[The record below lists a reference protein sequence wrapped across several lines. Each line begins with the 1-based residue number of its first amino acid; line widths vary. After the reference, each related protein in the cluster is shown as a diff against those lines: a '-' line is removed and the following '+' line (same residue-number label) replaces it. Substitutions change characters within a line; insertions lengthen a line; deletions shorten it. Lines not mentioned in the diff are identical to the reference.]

1 MKTPKACNECRRS
14 KRKCSRRDGR
24 VGDSCDQCQ
33 VKNLKCTASLAN
45 ADLPPRVHSLLPKS
59 SLATHQDTSID
70 VPVDVAARLVDYY
83 LTRLH
88 NRPHSLFHPA
98 TLKRQVQDGSI
109 NKALLLS
116 ICSIGARFDH
126 DDEIRSLENIY
137 KNESK
142 RLLLADLENICIEN
156 VQTCILIAN
165 LYAAHLNPSSEAL
178 FFRIGVNLLQ
188 IIDAGSFS
196 VARTL
201 IDREIRIRAWWTLY
215 MADRWSSSSLG
226 LAPQIRDSDI
236 AVDLPIHEPIFEAFS
251 SDQIKLN
258 VPWQPGLWV
267 HKISLVRLFG
277 PIKDLNHRSAYGN
290 IGHDEIESTV
300 ASLSKLLDD
309 WEWTIPPNV
318 RLSTENLER
327 YIEVGHGG
335 AFIALHL
342 GYHHYAT
349 LLYFRFLEPAVSS
362 SPLAAMYRA
371 KCKFHASS
379 YSDLLRLAR
388 QRENCE
394 VIYPTVG
401 HMAVVS
407 SSVLLHTLL
416 FSVDDDVQPVRD
428 ALNSNF
434 EAILELRRY
443 WPNTESM
450 IHRLVTFQNYCLLSK
465 DYRTHTLDGWML
477 RFLIQYSLPLGE
489 KDVAPVT
496 SGMDLDM
503 DSFSARTQAVTE
515 QGRYTKFNV
524 GDTILDGINM
534 DSSDGSAVN

>member
-1 MKTPKACNECRRS
+1 
-14 KRKCSRRDGR
+14 
-24 VGDSCDQCQ
+24 
-33 VKNLKCTASLAN
+33 LAN
-45 ADLPPRVHSLLPKS
+45 VPPRGHALLPN
-59 SLATHQDTSID
+59 LNPTPHQENSID
-70 VPVDVAARLVDYY
+70 VSVDVAARLVDYY
-83 LTRLH
+83 LTKLH

-98 TLKRQVQDGSI
+98 TLKKQVQDGSI

-116 ICSIGARFDH
+116 ICSMGARFDT
-126 DDEIRSLENIY
+126 DDEIRSLENTY
-137 KNESK
+137 SNESK

-178 FFRIGVNLLQ
+178 FFRKRYQKNVLLCRKLTVLTGIGVNLLQ
-188 IIDAGSFS
+188 IMDVGTSSA
-196 VARTL
+196 ARRL
-201 IDREIRIRAWWTLY
+201 IDREIRIRTWWTLY

-226 LAPQIRDSDI
+226 LTPQIRDSDI
-236 AVDLPIHEPIFEAFS
+236 AVDLPIHEPIFES
-251 SDQIKLN
+251 LSPDETKLN
-258 VPWQPGLWV
+258 VPWQPGLWA

-277 PIKDLNHRSAYGN
+277 PIKDLNHRSVYGN
-290 IGHDEIESTV
+290 IDHDEIESTV
-300 ASLSKLLDD
+300 MALSKLLDD

-349 LLYFRFLEPAVSS
+349 LLYFRFLEPAASS
-362 SPLAAMYRA
+362 SPLAAIYRA

-379 YSDLLRLAR
+379 YSDLVKLAR
-388 QRENCE
+388 QKENCE

-416 FSVDDDVQPVRD
+416 FSVEEDVQPARN
-428 ALNSNF
+428 ALKSNF

-450 IHRLVTFQNYCLLSK
+450 VRWSCV
-465 DYRTHTLDGWML
+465 
-477 RFLIQYSLPLGE
+477 
-489 KDVAPVT
+489 
-496 SGMDLDM
+496 
-503 DSFSARTQAVTE
+503 
-515 QGRYTKFNV
+515 
-524 GDTILDGINM
+524 
-534 DSSDGSAVN
+534 

>member
-1 MKTPKACNECRRS
+1 MKPLKACHECRRS
-14 KRKCSRRDGR
+14 KRKCTRRSGQ
-24 VGDSCDQCQ
+24 VGDSCDHCQ

-45 ADLPPRVHSLLPKS
+45 VPPRGHALLPN
-59 SLATHQDTSID
+59 LNPTPHQENSID
-70 VPVDVAARLVDYY
+70 VSVDVAARLVDYY
-83 LTRLH
+83 LTKLH

-98 TLKRQVQDGSI
+98 TLKKQVQDGSI

-116 ICSIGARFDH
+116 ICSMGARFDT
-126 DDEIRSLENIY
+126 DDEIRSLENTY
-137 KNESK
+137 SNESK

-188 IIDAGSFS
+188 IMDVGTSSA
-196 VARTL
+196 ARTL
-201 IDREIRIRAWWTLY
+201 IDREIRIRTWWTLY

-226 LAPQIRDSDI
+226 LTPQIRDSDI
-236 AVDLPIHEPIFEAFS
+236 AVDLPIHEPIFES
-251 SDQIKLN
+251 LSPDETKLN
-258 VPWQPGLWV
+258 VPWQPGLWA

-277 PIKDLNHRSAYGN
+277 PIKDLNHRSVYGN
-290 IGHDEIESTV
+290 IDHDEIESTV
-300 ASLSKLLDD
+300 MALSKLLDD

-349 LLYFRFLEPAVSS
+349 LLYFRFLEPAASS
-362 SPLAAMYRA
+362 SPLAAIYRA

-379 YSDLLRLAR
+379 YSDLVKLAR
-388 QRENCE
+388 QKENCE

-416 FSVDDDVQPVRD
+416 FSVEEDVQPARN
-428 ALNSNF
+428 ALKSNF

-450 IHRLVTFQNYCLLSK
+450 IHRLVTFQNYCLLSN

-489 KDVAPVT
+489 KEVAPVR

-503 DSFSARTQAVTE
+503 NSFSARAQAVTE
-515 QGRYTKFNV
+515 QGRYTAF
-524 GDTILDGINM
+524 DIEDLMLDGINM
-534 DSSDGSAVN
+534 FAVDENIRN

>member
-1 MKTPKACNECRRS
+1 MKPPKACHECRRT
-14 KRKCSRRDGR
+14 KRRCTRRSGQ

-33 VKNLKCTASLAN
+33 LKSLKCTASLAN
-45 ADLPPRVHSLLPKS
+45 VPARTHALLPNPS
-59 SLATHQDTSID
+59 PTRHQDTSID
-70 VPVDVAARLVDYY
+70 VPVDVAIRLVDYY
-83 LTRLH
+83 LTKLH

-98 TLKRQVQDGSI
+98 TLKKQVQNGSV

-116 ICSIGARFDH
+116 ICSMGARFDA
-126 DDEIRSLENIY
+126 DDDVRSLESTYN
-137 KNESK
+137 NESK

-188 IIDAGSFS
+188 IMEAGTCSAAS
-196 VARTL
+196 TL

-226 LAPQIRDSDI
+226 LAPQIRDTDL
-236 AVDLPIHEPIFEAFS
+236 AVDLPMHEPIFES
-251 SDQIKLN
+251 LSPDETKLN
-258 VPWQPGLWV
+258 LPWQPGLWA

-277 PIKDLNHRSAYGN
+277 PIKDLNYRSVYGN
-290 IGHDEIESTV
+290 IDDEEIHSNV

-327 YIEVGHGG
+327 FIKAGHGG

-349 LLYFRFLEPAVSS
+349 LLYFRFLEPAASS

-379 YSDLLRLAR
+379 YSDLLKLAR
-388 QRENCE
+388 QKENCE

-416 FSVDDDVQPVRD
+416 FSVDEDVKPARD
-428 ALNSNF
+428 ALKSNF

-450 IHRLVTFQNYCLLSK
+450 IHRLVTFQNYCLLSS

-489 KDVAPVT
+489 KEVAPVT

-515 QGRYTKFNV
+515 QGRYTAFNI
-524 GDTILDGINM
+524 DDLILDDMQMYSMEENT
-534 DSSDGSAVN
+534 SN

>member
-1 MKTPKACNECRRS
+1 MKPLKSCHECRRS
-14 KRKCSRRDGR
+14 KRKCTRRSGQI
-24 VGDSCDQCQ
+24 GESCDHCQ

-45 ADLPPRVHSLLPKS
+45 VPPRGHALLPKLNPTPHQES
-59 SLATHQDTSID
+59 SIN
-70 VPVDVAARLVDYY
+70 VPVDVAARLTDYY
-83 LTRLH
+83 LTKLH

-98 TLKRQVQDGSI
+98 TLKKQIQDGSI

-116 ICSIGARFDH
+116 ICSMGARFDT
-126 DDEIRSLENIY
+126 DNKIRSLEDTY
-137 KNESK
+137 SNESK

-188 IIDAGSFS
+188 IMDVGTSSA
-196 VARTL
+196 ARTL
-201 IDREIRIRAWWTLY
+201 IDREIRIRTWWTLY

-226 LAPQIRDSDI
+226 LAPQIRDSDVAI
-236 AVDLPIHEPIFEAFS
+236 DLPLHEPIFES
-251 SDQIKLN
+251 LCPDDTKLN
-258 VPWQPGLWV
+258 VPWEPGLWA

-277 PIKDLNHRSAYGN
+277 PIKDLNHRSVYGN
-290 IGHDEIESTV
+290 IDHDEIESTV
-300 ASLSKLLDD
+300 MSLSKLLDD

-349 LLYFRFLEPAVSS
+349 LLYFRFLEPAASS
-362 SPLAAMYRA
+362 SPLAAIYRA

-379 YSDLLRLAR
+379 YSDLVKLAR
-388 QRENCE
+388 QKENCE
-394 VIYPTVG
+394 AIYPTVG

-416 FSVDDDVQPVRD
+416 FSTEEDVQPARD
-428 ALNSNF
+428 ALKSNF

-450 IHRLVTFQNYCLLSK
+450 IHRLVTFQNYCLLSN
-465 DYRTHTLDGWML
+465 DYRTHKLDGWML
-477 RFLIQYSLPLGE
+477 RFLIQYSLPLGDKE
-489 KDVAPVT
+489 VAPVI
-496 SGMDLDM
+496 SGMDLDIN
-503 DSFSARTQAVTE
+503 SFSARTQAVTE
-515 QGRYTKFNV
+515 QGRYTAFDIEDV
-524 GDTILDGINM
+524 TLDGINM
-534 DSSDGSAVN
+534 LAVDENIGI